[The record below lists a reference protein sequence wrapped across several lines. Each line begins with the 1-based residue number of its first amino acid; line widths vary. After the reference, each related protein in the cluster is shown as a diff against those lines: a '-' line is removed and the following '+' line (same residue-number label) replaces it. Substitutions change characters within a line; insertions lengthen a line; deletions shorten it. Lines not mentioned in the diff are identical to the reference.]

1 MYAIETKGLTRC
13 FGPVRALSGLDL
25 AVPEGTLYALLGVN
39 GAGKSTAIKILTG
52 LLPPTSGE
60 ARVLGYDVTRQREEV
75 KKRISLCPQ
84 DTAVAPNL
92 TVKEN
97 LMLLAGLSGARRQE
111 ARART
116 EAMLESLQ
124 LQPVAHRRAKT
135 LSGGWQRRL
144 SIAMAL
150 ISRPQVLFLD
160 EPTLG
165 LDVLARRELWR
176 VIEGLKGRTTVV
188 LTTHYLEEA
197 QVLAD
202 SIGILSRG
210 RLTAQGTAE
219 ELIRRTGQG
228 SLEDAFVALTLD
240 ADTRG
245 EWEGR
250 P

>member
-60 ARVLGYDVTRQREEV
+60 ARVLGYDVTGQREEV

-92 TVKEN
+92 TVEEN

-124 LQPVAHRRAKT
+124 IQPVA
-135 LSGGWQRRL
+135 
-144 SIAMAL
+144 
-150 ISRPQVLFLD
+150 
-160 EPTLG
+160 LG

-197 QVLAD
+197 QALAD

-240 ADTRG
+240 ADTKG

>member
-60 ARVLGYDVTRQREEV
+60 ARVLGYDVTGQREEV

-92 TVKEN
+92 TVEEN

-160 EPTLG
+160 EPT
-165 LDVLARRELWR
+165 RRELWR

-197 QVLAD
+197 QALAD

-240 ADTRG
+240 ADTKG

>member
-1 MYAIETKGLTRC
+1 MNAVEAKGLTKQ
-13 FGPVRALSGLDL
+13 FGSVQALSGLDL
-25 AVPEGTLYALLGVN
+25 AVPAGTLYALLGVN

-52 LLPPTSGE
+52 LLPPSGGE
-60 ARVLGYDVTRQREEV
+60 ARVLGYDVVRQREAV
-75 KKRISLCPQ
+75 KQRISLCPQ

-92 TVKEN
+92 TAEEN
-97 LMLLAGLSGARRQE
+97 LILLAGLSGANRKE
-111 ARART
+111 AKART
-116 EAMLESLQ
+116 EALLESLQ
-124 LQPVAHRRAKT
+124 LRTVAHRRAKT

-150 ISRPQVLFLD
+150 ISHPQVLFLD

-165 LDVLARRELWR
+165 LDVLARRELWQ
-176 VIEGLKGRTTVV
+176 VIRELKGQTTVV

-197 QVLAD
+197 QALAD

-219 ELIRRTGQG
+219 ELLRRSGQG
-228 SLEDAFVALTLD
+228 NLENAFVAL
-240 ADTRG
+240 AKAPGAGEERG
-245 EWEGR
+245 QK

>member
-13 FGPVRALSGLDL
+13 FGPVQALSGLDL
-25 AVPEGTLYALLGVN
+25 AVPEGALYALLGVN

-52 LLPPTSGE
+52 LLPPTGGE

-75 KKRISLCPQ
+75 KKRMSLCPQ

-92 TVKEN
+92 TVEEN
-97 LMLLAGLSGARRQE
+97 LMLLAGLSGARRQD
-111 ARART
+111 ARGRT

-124 LQPVAHRRAKT
+124 LQPVARRRAKT

-150 ISRPQVLFLD
+150 VSEPQVLFLD

-165 LDVLARRELWR
+165 LDVRARRDLWTQ
-176 VIEGLKGRTTVV
+176 IERLKGRITVI

-197 QVLAD
+197 EALAD
-202 SIGILSRG
+202 RIGIMSRG
-210 RLTAQGTAE
+210 RMQVVGTVE
-219 ELIRRTGQG
+219 EIKQETGAAT
-228 SLEDAFVALTLD
+228 LEDAFLTLTD
-240 ADTRG
+240 EEVPA
-245 EWEGR
+245 
-250 P
+250 

>member
-13 FGPVRALSGLDL
+13 FGPVQALSGLDL
-25 AVPEGTLYALLGVN
+25 AVPEGALYALLGVN

-52 LLPPTSGE
+52 LLPPTGGE

-75 KKRISLCPQ
+75 KKRMSLCPQ

-92 TVKEN
+92 TVEEN
-97 LMLLAGLSGARRQE
+97 LMLLAGLSGAR
-111 ARART
+111 
-116 EAMLESLQ
+116 
-124 LQPVAHRRAKT
+124 RRAKT

-176 VIEGLKGRTTVV
+176 LIEGLKGRTTVV

-197 QVLAD
+197 QALAD
-202 SIGILSRG
+202 SIGILSQG

-245 EWEGR
+245 EGEGR

>member
-60 ARVLGYDVTRQREEV
+60 ARVLGYDVTGQREEV

-92 TVKEN
+92 TVEEN

-111 ARART
+111 AR
-116 EAMLESLQ
+116 
-124 LQPVAHRRAKT
+124 
-135 LSGGWQRRL
+135 
-144 SIAMAL
+144 
-150 ISRPQVLFLD
+150 
-160 EPTLG
+160 
-165 LDVLARRELWR
+165 ARRELWR

-197 QVLAD
+197 QALAD

-240 ADTRG
+240 ADTKG